1 MTDDFNKRFG
11 GQRRTTEQFYQSIKI
26 EAGIRMWINLYSSN
40 LRHYNKKVK
49 ILLYKGFQ
57 PIVNSE
63 RISTKCDFRN
73 TISTLHVT
81 FKDMKKL
88 CTFDSLEMHTIRL

>member
-1 MTDDFNKRFG
+1 MILIRG
-11 GQRRTTEQFYQSIKI
+11 LVAREGQQNSPTRVLRLKQASGCGSTCILATL
-26 EAGIRMWINLYSSN
+26 GIT
-40 LRHYNKKVK
+40 NKKVQ